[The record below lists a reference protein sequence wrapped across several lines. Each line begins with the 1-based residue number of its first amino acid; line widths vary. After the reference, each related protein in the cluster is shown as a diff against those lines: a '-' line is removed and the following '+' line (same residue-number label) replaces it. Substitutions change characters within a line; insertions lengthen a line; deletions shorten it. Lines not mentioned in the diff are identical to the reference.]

1 MPRNRVRKTNIGL
14 HTEKQMSE
22 ALTCITD
29 GQKIRAVAKSTGI
42 PYTTLYRYYA
52 KFKQNPDPAKPI
64 RLTPNYAVHKIFTD
78 AQEKSMVDY
87 IVKCSQMFY
96 GLTIM
101 DV

>member
-1 MPRNRVRKTNIGL
+1 
-14 HTEKQMSE
+14 MSE
-22 ALTCITD
+22 ALKCITD

-78 AQEKSMVDY
+78 AQEINKYIINYLIANDY
-87 IVKCSQMFY
+87 LRSKYFY
-96 GLTIM
+96 FS
-101 DV
+101 